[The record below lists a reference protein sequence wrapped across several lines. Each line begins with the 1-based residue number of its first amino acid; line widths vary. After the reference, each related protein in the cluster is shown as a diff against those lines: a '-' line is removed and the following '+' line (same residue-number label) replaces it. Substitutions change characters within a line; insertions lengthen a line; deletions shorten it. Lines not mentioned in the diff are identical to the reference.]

1 MSTKAKIT
9 IYTNETC
16 PYCKQ
21 VKEKLDEEK
30 IKYIEIDINKN
41 EKEWS
46 NIVGLTGMPNIPTL
60 YFKDTYFVPGRDY
73 QNPEVLIKL
82 IHKYEPCSFDNLQIA
97 VERVKTLNFGIATA
111 FQQVDNLLKNIESRL
126 DKIDTNYKNLFE
138 DEHESTN

>member
-1 MSTKAKIT
+1 MSTKTKIT
-9 IYTNETC
+9 IYTNDTC

-30 IKYIEIDINKN
+30 IKYVEIDINKN

-82 IHKYEPCSFDNLQIA
+82 INKYEPCSFDNLQIA
-97 VERVKTLNFGIATA
+97 VERVKTLNYNINVAFGRLDQMLRQIE
-111 FQQVDNLLKNIESRL
+111 DKLKN
-126 DKIDTNYKNLFE
+126 K
-138 DEHESTN
+138 